1 MLQHPGEN
9 QDIAMH
15 SSVQNGQRALRIQGG
30 TPLEGRLIAAGAK
43 NAMTKLLVA
52 SLLSDQESVFE
63 NVPNIGD
70 VETTVDL
77 VQELGA
83 HVEWDRD
90 QKILR
95 IRTPELKTTYIPQ
108 RFSGANRIP
117 ILLIGALLG
126 RTDQDIIV
134 PTVGGDAIGS
144 RPVDFHIA
152 ALEHLGA
159 RVEFRSMKREGAYLA
174 RAHQGLRGAV
184 IQLPFPSV
192 GATENS
198 ILAAVRAKGSTI
210 IHNAAIEPEIIDL
223 ILYLQKAGVRIG
235 FEGDRS
241 IRIHECTHFKPVRHR
256 VIPDRAEAAS
266 FAVAAIATQG
276 RVFIEG
282 LQHAPLLSF
291 LEALQ
296 KVGAGFEIRHDGIE
310 FWYAGPLQGG
320 LHLETGVYPG
330 FLTDQ
335 QQPFVVMLTQAHGAS
350 VIHETIYENR
360 FGYVET
366 LKRMGAKID
375 LFTSCL
381 GTSCRYHQQSF
392 NHSAVVMG
400 PTPLTGADIQI
411 PDLRAGFAYVMAA
424 LLAPDESL
432 VRGLHFLERGYE
444 YLVPRLQSLGACLE
458 IVDEPL
464 PSCTPRE
471 LVQTL
476 RSPLSAPSPVI
487 Q

>member
-1 MLQHPGEN
+1 
-9 QDIAMH
+9 
-15 SSVQNGQRALRIQGG
+15 VTQRALRIEGG
-30 TPLEGRLIAAGAK
+30 TPLEGRMTAAGAK

-52 SLLSDQESVFE
+52 SLLSEQESIFE

-70 VETTVDL
+70 VETTVEL
-77 VQELGA
+77 VRELGA
-83 HVEWDRD
+83 IVDWDREE
-90 QKILR
+90 KVLR

-144 RPVDFHIA
+144 RPVDFHIQ
-152 ALEHLGA
+152 ALEQLGA
-159 RVEFRSMKREGAYLA
+159 RIEFRSMKREGAYLA
-174 RAHQGLRGAV
+174 RAHHGLKGSV

-198 ILAAVRAKGSTI
+198 ILAAVRAKGSTV
-210 IHNAAIEPEIIDL
+210 IHNVAIEPEIQDL
-223 ILYLQKAGVRIG
+223 ILYLQKAGVRIN
-235 FEGDRS
+235 FEGDRI
-241 IRIHECTHFKPVRHR
+241 IRIQETTSFYPVRHR
-256 VIPDRAEAAS
+256 VLPDRAEAAS
-266 FAVAAIATQG
+266 FAVAAIATKG

-282 LQHAPLLSF
+282 LEHQHLLSF
-291 LEALQ
+291 LHKLREI
-296 KVGAGFEIRHDGIE
+296 GAGFEVQATGIE
-310 FWYAGPLQGG
+310 FWYEQPLRGG

-366 LKRMGAKID
+366 LNQMGANIE
-375 LFTSCL
+375 LFHACL
-381 GTSCRYHQQSF
+381 GHGCRYHLQAYQ
-392 NHSAVVMG
+392 HSAVVQG
-400 PTPLTGADIQI
+400 FTPLHGADIQI

-424 LLAPDESL
+424 LLAPDAST
-432 VRGLHFLERGYE
+432 VRGLPYLERGYE
-444 YLVPRLQSLGACLE
+444 RIVERLQSLGANIE
-458 IVDEPL
+458 VIDEP
-464 PSCTPRE
+464 SPRTLARD
-471 LVQTL
+471 LVEQL
-476 RSPLSAPSPVI
+476 GQEPLSTGR
-487 Q
+487 